1 MKPVRYQEFITREDL
16 KNNPDTIYLFGDNLK
31 EVGMGGQAFYMRG
44 EPNAIGIPTLKMPGY
59 FSDDELEENK
69 KAIRKAFS
77 KIPKGK
83 KIVIPSA
90 GLGTGIARL
99 DVEAPQTFAF
109 LLECLRELEEE
120 RNSELGGY

>member
-16 KNNPDTIYLFGDNLK
+16 KSNPDTIYLFGDNLQ

-44 EPNAIGIPTLKMPGY
+44 EPNAVGIPTLKMPGY